1 MIERRRL
8 FFRSDFLRD
17 ITQPALFRELLCNL
31 HVYYQE
37 TLESR
42 LAKQTF
48 KPMTGT
54 APTGLIQI
62 R

>member
-8 FFRSDFLRD
+8 FCRSDFLRD
-17 ITQPALFRELLCNL
+17 ITRPAPFRKLLCSL

-37 TLESR
+37 TMESR
-42 LAKQTF
+42 LA
-48 KPMTGT
+48 T
-54 APTGLIQI
+54 APTGLIEI

>member
-1 MIERRRL
+1 LNVAVSFAETISYATYPSL
-8 FFRSDFLRD
+8 PFRKLQCS
-17 ITQPALFRELLCNL
+17 L

-37 TLESR
+37 TLESL